1 MGHLLSATHQLWQT
15 GTARRVKLTLG
26 CVSTDNCLFTLRWR
40 AQVPLGYP
48 EQTLHYLPEICLQKQ
63 RDAACPLHYQLLSAT
78 DKSYK
83 KNLHSSVGSPQQTH
97 NGEVLVA
104 EVKKETQIKHAEQDL
119 QDEDSDL

>member
-26 CVSTDNCLFTLRWR
+26 CASTDNCLSTLRWR

-48 EQTLHYLPEICLQKQ
+48 EQTLHYLPELCLQKQ
-63 RDAACPLHYQLLSAT
+63 RDAACPLHYQLSAT
-78 DKSYK
+78 DKSC
-83 KNLHSSVGSPQQTH
+83 KNLHSSVGSPQQSH
-97 NGEVLVA
+97 NSQVFVA
-104 EVKKETQIKHAEQDL
+104 EVKKETQIKYAQQDL